1 MASEYDESPLNRLA
15 RVDSTE
21 VERWIN
27 QELPFVGTAVAWS
40 QAQGVHRH
48 WFARSEDEVAAL
60 VPELLGA
67 LPRSSAITHVGDS
80 QSPCSTRIPNERLG
94 EFLLALL
101 EIPEHHYFVPDDR
114 SWVAVI
120 SFGGDVDLVVFE
132 TV

>member
-1 MASEYDESPLNRLA
+1 MPSPHTSPAIGRP
-15 RVDSTE
+15 T
-21 VERWIN
+21 
-27 QELPFVGTAVAWS
+27 
-40 QAQGVHRH
+40 
-48 WFARSEDEVAAL
+48 ARSRSRLCV
-60 VPELLGA
+60 GA
-67 LPRSSAITHVGDS
+67 EPRSSAVTHVGDS